1 MPALGLGLGHNVQ
14 SHCVQR
20 TRISAVTNKVVLL
33 WERLGCV
40 HRINILITMSHNAGE
55 VTNLLLKKFRTH
67 GYYLFTQNDVNCRI
81 LIIKLCS
88 FKHFSVFFF
97 SLWSK
102 TAWHGQTIR
111 LLKLFSPTLNSSLS
125 LSLSLSLTLSLSLS
139 LTLSFTFFPHKCQVQ
154 GVKNTKETQKPIWE
168 KNRWDLEN
176 STERLSTKTHFLKIT
191 SLCFLSHS
199 NRMQNLIQTNK
210 ILSYFICPII

>member
-88 FKHFSVFFF
+88 FKHFSVFFL
-97 SLWSK
+97 SLK
-102 TAWHGQTIR
+102 QNGLTRTN
-111 LLKLFSPTLNSSLS
+111 NSSFEAIFPNFEF
-125 LSLSLSLTLSLSLS
+125 LSLTLSLSLS